1 MTCIHYIHITRISLR
16 LYILYMSLFIDIIIY
31 IYNYIC
37 LSLTLCIY
45 IYIHVP
51 CAASHAIFQH
61 SRPVKVC
68 LVLAWLG
75 CNDLHDKTTPN
86 PCGKPSILLPCKD
99 PRDPFSADHRHR
111 KHSVAVTAQWQ
122 HGHSVCLAQVK
133 ELKECPNASKFR
145 TCFLNE
151 ENETEFKKI
160 SKNIYEY
167 KHVSSVCFNG
177 QELASALRPHPMH
190 PTQRPLRWAPK
201 TTALRCRRQDPKK
214 LPENRETLYIRII
227 YLIFI

>member
-31 IYNYIC
+31 IIYVS
-37 LSLTLCIY
+37 LSLCVY

-86 PCGKPSILLPCKD
+86 PRGKPSILLPCKD

-122 HGHSVCLAQVK
+122 PWSLCMSRPGEGAPGVS
-133 ELKECPNASKFR
+133 ECI
-145 TCFLNE
+145 
-151 ENETEFKKI
+151 KI
-160 SKNIYEY
+160 QNMFFEWRK
-167 KHVSSVCFNG
+167 
-177 QELASALRPHPMH
+177 
-190 PTQRPLRWAPK
+190 W
-201 TTALRCRRQDPKK
+201 
-214 LPENRETLYIRII
+214 NRI
-227 YLIFI
+227 